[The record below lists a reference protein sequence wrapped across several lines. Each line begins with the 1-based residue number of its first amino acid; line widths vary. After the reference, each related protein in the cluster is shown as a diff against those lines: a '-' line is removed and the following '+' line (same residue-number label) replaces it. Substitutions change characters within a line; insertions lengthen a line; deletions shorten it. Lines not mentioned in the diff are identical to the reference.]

1 MAPLLAQLSCT
12 TPGVSVVN
20 IDNGMGG
27 AFAAFRTLRAANK
40 LHTSRKTQEESAQIA
55 QELHTPV
62 KEVATAKAA

>member
-27 AFAAFRTLRAANK
+27 AFAAFRILRAANK
-40 LHTSRKTQEESAQIA
+40 LHTSRKTQEESSQIA
-55 QELHTPV
+55 QHLHNPV
-62 KEVATAKAA
+62 KEVAVSSA